1 MKKAVWI
8 HAKPDS
14 NEALEVSRLLGES
27 FVKRGLSLNHSYDSD
42 TTAVVIVL
50 GGDGTLLAT
59 LRELGEARYE
69 KPFLGI
75 HQSPGLGFLHPI
87 AVPRNSANMQKWSQT
102 VVDCVEQLLLQPENE
117 NLRHYR
123 IRQRWGLE
131 ATVSPDHQSL
141 WSLNDVV
148 VSKGTLSRM
157 VYLRVRVDGSV
168 LWDKIRGDGLII
180 ASAVGS
186 TAYSLSAG
194 GPVVHPDT
202 AALVLTPICPHEM
215 AQRPVVLGGGAHVL
229 VEVLEGYS
237 GAWITLDG
245 QTGKEIDPGVKI
257 EIKRSPKCIKTLVP
271 LDPSLESKNFYERLR
286 FKLGLGGQRSQN

>member
-14 NEALEVSRLLGES
+14 KEALEVSRLLGENLS
-27 FVKRGLSLNHSYDSD
+27 KRGLNLNSSYDSKS
-42 TTAVVIVL
+42 TSLVVVL

-59 LRELGEARYE
+59 LRDLGEQRYE

-87 AVPRNSANMQKWSQT
+87 AVPRDSARLSQWVQT
-102 VVDCVEQLLLQPENE
+102 VSSCVEKLLSQPEIE
-117 NLRHYR
+117 NTEHYR
-123 IRQRWGLE
+123 IRQRWGLS
-131 ATVSPDHQSL
+131 ARVSPEMTNL

-157 VYLRVRVDGSV
+157 VYLRVTVDGSV

-215 AQRPVVLGGGAHVL
+215 AQRPVVLGGGASVC
-229 VEVLEGYS
+229 VEVLEGYA
-237 GAWITLDG
+237 GAWLTLDG
-245 QTGKEIDPGVKI
+245 QTGKEIAPGVKV
-257 EIKRSPKCIKTLVP
+257 EVRRSPKCIKTLVP

-286 FKLGLGGQRSQN
+286 SKLGLGGARS